1 MLHFLSAVHTIIR
14 ISARLTWWCY
24 LFHDSVATVWKQ
36 DGPLSPQSHSF
47 LTFHNLTGND
57 ATSFSKCLAS
67 LLLWKKM
74 IIMLLFELVIV
85 DWCRN
90 MSFLRVRNAN
100 RPSLPTLQRTEV
112 VQKCTG
118 RLHDDSDDSDDDG
131 NSSKSVSSSAS
142 QVRFCYSLL
151 ASLLVLYTWEHNN
164 NVDQCCKLLKTF
176 VWTLTFRGDN
186 DAPAYWL

>member
-67 LLLWKKM
+67 LLLWKKNDYHV
-74 IIMLLFELVIV
+74 IIWTGDCRLMQKHVISESKECKSAILANTAAHRSSTKVHWTIAWRFWWFGRRWEQQQIGFFFCKPGKVLLQL
-85 DWCRN
+85 
-90 MSFLRVRNAN
+90 
-100 RPSLPTLQRTEV
+100 
-112 VQKCTG
+112 TG
-118 RLHDDSDDSDDDG
+118 I
-131 NSSKSVSSSAS
+131 SAG
-142 QVRFCYSLL
+142 
-151 ASLLVLYTWEHNN
+151 
-164 NVDQCCKLLKTF
+164 F
-176 VWTLTFRGDN
+176 VHMGT
-186 DAPAYWL
+186 